1 MFGGYQNKL
10 LVGGAKLLTTLNNID
25 ALKCEYCTVNMYN
38 VMPIPFFVEMGK
50 KR

>member
-1 MFGGYQNKL
+1 MLITSK
-10 LVGGAKLLTTLNNID
+10 NID

-38 VMPIPFFVEMGK
+38 VMTLFVEMGK